1 MKELHEE
8 RIAMKKIFRILT
20 ALIMLT
26 AVISLTGCGEDNSKA
41 KVVRIGTMNLINGD
55 LIVQQEK
62 WYENELGIKARITYF
77 DSVKNVRAA
86 VEEGSIDIAQLG
98 SSPAAIM
105 IADNL
110 NVEVFWIGAV
120 LGTAES
126 LVVKKDSG
134 IESLHDLIGQRVGT
148 PFSSTAH
155 YSLMQALK
163 LENIDSRQV
172 QIMDL
177 QPDDILAAWNRG
189 DIEAAY
195 VWFPV
200 LEDLF
205 QNNGVAITNSYQLAR
220 KGVVT
225 ADVNIVQRSFAEKN
239 PEVVSKFVELQL
251 RANDMIKK
259 DHEHAVK
266 DISALLSIDD
276 SVSNMLLL
284 QYEYL
289 DVDEEI
295 DYLDNRMPQ
304 ILKSTADFLFEQ
316 GKIPNSPP
324 LESFKFGVNSEYVK
338 RAVENMR

>member
-1 MKELHEE
+1 
-8 RIAMKKIFRILT
+8 MKKIFKVLT
-20 ALIMLT
+20 ALIMM
-26 AVISLTGCGEDNSKA
+26 VSVVNLTGCSEDSKA

-77 DSVKNVRAA
+77 DSVRNVRAA

-126 LVVKKDSG
+126 LVVKKDAG
-134 IESLHDLIGQRVGT
+134 IDSVKDLIGKRIGT
-148 PFSSTAH
+148 PFSSTSH
-155 YSLMQALK
+155 YSLMRALE
-163 LENIDSRQV
+163 LENVDTSRV
-172 QIMDL
+172 QIFDL
-177 QPDDILAAWNRG
+177 QPDEILDAWNRN
-189 DIEAAY
+189 DIDAAY
-195 VWFPV
+195 VWYPV

-205 QNNGVAITNSYQLAR
+205 ANNGIAVTNSYQLAR
-220 KGVVT
+220 KGIVT
-225 ADVNIVQRSFAEKN
+225 ADVNIVQRSFGQNN
-239 PEVVSKFVELQL
+239 PEVVTKFVELQL
-251 RANDMIKK
+251 RANDMIKN
-259 DHEHAVK
+259 DHDRAVK
-266 DISALLSIDD
+266 DISTLLSITDN
-276 SVSNMLLL
+276 VSEMLLM

-289 DVDEEI
+289 DADEEI

-304 ILKSTADFLFEQ
+304 ILKSTADFLVTQ
-316 GKIPNSPP
+316 GTIPNSPP

-338 RAVENMR
+338 SAVENMR